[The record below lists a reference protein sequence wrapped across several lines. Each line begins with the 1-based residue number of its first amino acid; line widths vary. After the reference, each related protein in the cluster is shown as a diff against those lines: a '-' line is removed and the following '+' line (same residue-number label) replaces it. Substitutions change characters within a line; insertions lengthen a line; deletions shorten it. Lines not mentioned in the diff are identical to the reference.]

1 MSSGFFSFMSGGVN
15 RLIEQRKAAELSAY
29 EIAKEERADERVK
42 ASEGRLFAERANTVS
57 TAAKLTDQRALTDRT
72 LTNAY
77 NIFKGAYGKTQIK
90 TDPTG
95 IAPPQNI
102 ITEPMF
108 KKEQVIAS
116 LTSILESMEK
126 NNPVVFG
133 KIQTTLEGYIKL
145 VSDISSVSTT
155 LSVDTTSDPDPEG
168 RTGALTEIQQR
179 VRAAQRGGGIGIGGA
194 ALKIPAISLPQQ

>member
-1 MSSGFFSFMSGGVN
+1 MSGGVN

-29 EIAKEERADERVK
+29 EIAKEERADERAK

-57 TAAKLTDQRALTDRT
+57 TAAKLTDQRALTDST
-72 LTNAY
+72 LTNAF

-145 VSDISSVSTT
+145 VSDISSVGTT

-168 RTGALTEIQQR
+168 RTGSLTPVQER
-179 VRAAQRGGGIGIGGA
+179 VQGAARGGGIGIGGTA
-194 ALKIPAISLPQQ
+194 PTISVVTPS

>member
-1 MSSGFFSFMSGGVN
+1 M
-15 RLIEQRKAAELSAY
+15 
-29 EIAKEERADERVK
+29 
-42 ASEGRLFAERANTVS
+42 FAERANTVS
-57 TAAKLTDQRALTDRT
+57 TAAKLTDQRALTDST
-72 LTNAY
+72 LTNAF

-145 VSDISSVSTT
+145 VSDISSVSTDPLPVDISDRTDTVGTTGT
-155 LSVDTTSDPDPEG
+155 LTPLQERVQ
-168 RTGALTEIQQR
+168 GA
-179 VRAAQRGGGIGIGGA
+179 ARGGGIGIGGTA
-194 ALKIPAISLPQQ
+194 PTISVVTPS

>member
-1 MSSGFFSFMSGGVN
+1 MSGGVN

-29 EIAKEERADERVK
+29 EIAKEERADERAK

-57 TAAKLTDQRALTDRT
+57 TAAKLTDQRALTDST
-72 LTNAY
+72 LTNAF

-102 ITEPMF
+102 TTQPMF

-145 VSDISSVSTT
+145 VSDISSVGTT

-168 RTGALTEIQQR
+168 RTGALTEIQER
-179 VRAAQRGGGIGIGGA
+179 VQGAARGGGIGIGGTA
-194 ALKIPAISLPQQ
+194 PTISVVTPS